1 MRSSTL
7 QELGQ
12 FVCSAIRGNG
22 RAAARTGA
30 LGPACPVNLRSARRR
45 SAQGWRSRRHF
56 RPYPPRTGSGRAF
69 PQERGDGDRVAPPL
83 SAAVCGPSPPRH
95 WAGESQPGGTL
106 GRGLVPHGGCFPRA
120 AQRVAQA
127 LLSVRQERHGR
138 AVRYASVQGAA
149 APPCALRDGGRTG
162 QLHSSRGSG
171 VRGLEHKNKI
181 AMKLLFVCLCLV
193 FIWPWSSCLGDN
205 PCAKRLRQG
214 RGVQARK

>member
-12 FVCSAIRGNG
+12 FVCSAIGAMAGLQPG
-22 RAAARTGA
+22 RGA

-69 PQERGDGDRVAPPL
+69 PQERGDGDRVAAPL

-127 LLSVRQERHGR
+127 LLSVRRAGR
-138 AVRYASVQGAA
+138 PGL
-149 APPCALRDGGRTG
+149 ALRLCPRCCRAALRLEGRRQDG
-162 QLHSSRGSG
+162 SAS
-171 VRGLEHKNKI
+171 
-181 AMKLLFVCLCLV
+181 LLAVLR
-193 FIWPWSSCLGDN
+193 
-205 PCAKRLRQG
+205 CARAG
-214 RGVQARK
+214 A

>member
-22 RAAARTGA
+22 RAAARTRGA
-30 LGPACPVNLRSARRR
+30 WSACPVNLRSARRR

-127 LLSVRQERHGR
+127 LLSVRRAGR
-138 AVRYASVQGAA
+138 PG
-149 APPCALRDGGRTG
+149 CALRLCPRCCRAALRLEGRRQDGSAS
-162 QLHSSRGSG
+162 LLA
-171 VRGLEHKNKI
+171 GLR
-181 AMKLLFVCLCLV
+181 
-193 FIWPWSSCLGDN
+193 
-205 PCAKRLRQG
+205 CARAG
-214 RGVQARK
+214 A